1 MADTKISALT
11 GATTPLTGAEELPIV
26 QSGATKKVSVDN
38 FTSGRAVTAYSATL
52 NNSGA
57 NGFPVLLALNGT
69 GNSGAIVSING
80 NGATTPNKYIRAYNG
95 ALQILNSAI
104 SAEILGL
111 SDAGTLSIPDNFK
124 AATPGKGLTVTS
136 PNGTITKTITID
148 NSGNIALI

>member
-38 FTSGRAVTAYSATL
+38 FTSGRAVTVYSFTA
-52 NNSGA
+52 NNAGA
-57 NGFPVLLALNGT
+57 DGFPVLLSLIGT
-69 GNSGAIVSING
+69 GNGGAIVAING
-80 NGATTPNKYIRAYNG
+80 NGSTTPNKYVRAYNG

-104 SAEILGL
+104 NAEILGL
-111 SDAGTLSIPDNFK
+111 SDAGALSIPDNFK

-136 PNGTITKTITID
+136 PDGTITKTITID